1 VARRIGAKPVSSSRT
16 TAFATKAVITK
27 MPKRFMIP
35 TVWSRAKGEF
45 LNTCPTLPIWIWSIV
60 LAAKVSRKKIA

>member
-16 TAFATKAVITK
+16 TAFATKAVTTK

-35 TVWSRAKGEF
+35 TVCSSANGAF
-45 LNTCPTLPIWIWSIV
+45 LKTCPTLPIWT
-60 LAAKVSRKKIA
+60 